1 MRQIIIIRHAI
12 AIERALPG
20 IEGVSDSDRP
30 LTEKGLSRM
39 TRAVRGLVRNVP
51 ELALVASSPL
61 LRAVQTAEI
70 VATTFDD
77 CPLIITEALSPGAD
91 PGELLDFFAMQS
103 GNEPVACV
111 GHEPDLS
118 RWIAWAI
125 CGQQHASLR
134 LKKGAACCINM
145 TEPLAAG
152 GGELQWLLQPRQ
164 LRGLS

>member
-12 AIERALPG
+12 AADPADPQHAG
-20 IEGVSDSDRP
+20 MSDADRP

-39 TRAVRGLVRNVP
+39 TRAVRGLVRAVP

-77 CPLIITEALSPGAD
+77 CPLIITEALTPGAEPD
-91 PGELLDFFAMQS
+91 ELLDFLAAQS
-103 GNEPVACV
+103 GDAPIACV

-118 RWIAWAI
+118 RWVAWAM
-125 CGQQHASLR
+125 CGRRQSALR
-134 LKKGAACCINM
+134 LKKGAACCLNM
-145 TEPLAAG
+145 AKPLTAG
-152 GGELQWLLQPRQ
+152 QGELQWLLQPRQ
-164 LRGLS
+164 LRGLR